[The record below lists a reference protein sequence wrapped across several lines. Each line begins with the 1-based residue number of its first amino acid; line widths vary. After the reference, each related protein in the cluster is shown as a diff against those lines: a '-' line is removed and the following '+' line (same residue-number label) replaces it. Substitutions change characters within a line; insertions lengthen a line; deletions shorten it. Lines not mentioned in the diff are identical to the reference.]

1 MLLLIVTAKVQHFRQ
16 TAKFLAILF
25 VVPDADHV
33 VPPTRSCWTN
43 KEKAGLAARFFALW
57 MRGSGLLT
65 REDILLYL
73 ALCGLDSL
81 CGLFEHL
88 GYAVVLLVL
97 HVLWEGVRPESL
109 LV

>member
-1 MLLLIVTAKVQHFRQ
+1 MDCLSITW
-16 TAKFLAILF
+16 
-25 VVPDADHV
+25 D
-33 VPPTRSCWTN
+33 
-43 KEKAGLAARFFALW
+43 E
-57 MRGSGLLT
+57 
-65 REDILLYL
+65 ILLNL
-73 ALCGLDSL
+73 VLCSLDSL